1 MASLQRFSSVPPAR
15 SAIVWRKPVQ
25 RWGLIAPIAAT
36 QPHLS
41 VGGSCRAVRK
51 EDRTRRRLARRVA
64 ILSFNHPDRSGRPA
78 AYEGEEM
85 SIAHSWNEWKRLL
98 VVLAIAVAAMF
109 FAVPGPAKANLGSY
123 CGHGISGHWH
133 WLPSP
138 VYWSIFFDRHFG

>member
-1 MASLQRFSSVPPAR
+1 
-15 SAIVWRKPVQ
+15 
-25 RWGLIAPIAAT
+25 
-36 QPHLS
+36 
-41 VGGSCRAVRK
+41 
-51 EDRTRRRLARRVA
+51 
-64 ILSFNHPDRSGRPA
+64 
-78 AYEGEEM
+78 M

-138 VYWSIFFDRHFG
+138 VYWSIFFDRHFGSSPHYHYYDISLQGPSGPAGTSTTPSSSADT